1 MKMIIKKYYLFP
13 FIGFLVL
20 LALKTWGI
28 KSPNSSLEN
37 NMILL
42 GGALLLSLIVGT
54 IYYFQDTKWGPAKR
68 EKKFSK
74 SPFKDLI
81 DVGFER
87 KGDFIVGKINDY
99 ATIVMYTWESGK
111 PGIKI
116 DLLFNPKPSTD
127 FLTMRD
133 IDQLEKRNKNIWT
146 NTFYWTRN
154 SIGQL
159 IEYNFSTP
167 SFQKIIAKAEKMS
180 DILIKEG
187 MRPISYDE
195 NEEIIPELIKALE
208 DEKKMR
214 ATG

>member
-133 IDQLEKRNKNIWT
+133 IDQLEKRNKNMWK

-159 IEYNFSTP
+159 IEYNFSPP

-187 MRPISYDE
+187 MRPISYEE

-208 DEKKMR
+208 DEKKTR